1 MTRRLLAAAVVAC
14 ALALPG
20 LARAGGGAA
29 PHVLLGDFAR
39 GPAPASVVDAL
50 AADEARR
57 DAKRPHVQP
66 TAADRL
72 RAERLLVEAARLDR
86 R

>member
-1 MTRRLLAAAVVAC
+1 MARRRLLAAAAVAC
-14 ALALPG
+14 ACALPG
-20 LARAGGGAA
+20 LAHAGGGA
-29 PHVLLGDFAR
+29 PHVLLGDFAA

-72 RAERLLVEAARLDR
+72 RAERLLAEAARLDR